1 MVSARESVEAKVSA
15 TPVVVYS
22 KSYCPYCAKTKALLS
37 KLDAQFDVIE
47 LDQVA
52 DGDDQQDALKEITGQ
67 STVPNTFINGKSVGG
82 NSDVQ
87 KLYKNGQLLLLLQGA
102 GAIA

>member
-1 MVSARESVEAKVSA
+1 MVSARETVEAKVSS

-22 KSYCPYCAKTKALLS
+22 KSYCPYCTKTKALLQS
-37 KLDAQFDVIE
+37 LNVTFEAIE

-52 DGDDQQDALKEITGQ
+52 DGDDLQDALKDITGQ
-67 STVPNTFINGKSVGG
+67 STVPNTFIGGSSVGG

-87 KLYKNGQLLLLLQGA
+87 KLNNNGELLSRLQSVGA
-102 GAIA
+102 V